1 MALTVT
7 ITDPELIALIEQKA
21 GEAGVSESE
30 AVELVLGERRN
41 PTYASQRSGQETALA
56 REERI
61 ARALKT
67 LAEIHKVITDEDR
80 AFDYDAWLYDENGLP
95 HRLSTPPL

>member
-41 PTYASQRSGQETALA
+41 PTYASQRSHFVVSG
-56 REERI
+56 
-61 ARALKT
+61 
-67 LAEIHKVITDEDR
+67 
-80 AFDYDAWLYDENGLP
+80 
-95 HRLSTPPL
+95 